1 MDFGG
6 QQQGFIHVPLSKE
19 EEEKEIK
26 VYVWDSTA
34 FWKTEENK
42 EKRKG
47 GDNKENSDKQKD

>member
-6 QQQGFIHVPLSKE
+6 QQQGFIHVPLSK